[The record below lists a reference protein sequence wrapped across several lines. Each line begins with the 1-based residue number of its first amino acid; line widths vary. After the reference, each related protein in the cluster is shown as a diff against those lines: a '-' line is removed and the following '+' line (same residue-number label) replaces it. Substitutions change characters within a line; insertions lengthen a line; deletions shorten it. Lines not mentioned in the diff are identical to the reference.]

1 MKRDRWLRLIRFVAT
16 AGLLLA
22 WAGIIFKGRDTTIF
36 AAVIY
41 YATPWLLRLIA
52 GLFALLVLRHW
63 GFRVMA
69 VTCLLVSFLEGWHS
83 FRRDELPPLV
93 AGDLRASIYNAG
105 RTLGADPETWPALA
119 DTDLMAVVE
128 TGDFT
133 GETWQSF
140 AAATPG
146 MEWKRFSGTMLG
158 VRGKIL
164 SSESLGIR
172 NRYKCYRIRVSL
184 PVHGELT
191 VIVVDVESSPVLPRG
206 PAMAGVLA
214 AASSDPRVI
223 VLGDF
228 NTPPESR
235 WYQHWRPTLTLA
247 NDGPR
252 RGFRETW
259 AYGFPLLTL
268 DQIWTGNLW
277 QAVSTEKIRHRSD
290 HSQLKVVLEPRTPG
304 QS

>member
-1 MKRDRWLRLIRFVAT
+1 MKRERWLKLLRFVAT
-16 AGLLLA
+16 ASLLLA
-22 WAGIIFKGRDTTIF
+22 WGGVIFKGRDSTVVT
-36 AAVIY
+36 AVIY

-52 GLFALLVLRHW
+52 GLFALLVLKHW
-63 GFRVMA
+63 GFRLMA
-69 VTCLLVSFLEGWHS
+69 ATCLLVSLLEGWHS

-93 AGDLRASIYNAG
+93 PGNLRASIYNAG
-105 RTLGADPETWPALA
+105 RTLETDQETWSSLA
-119 DTDLMAVVE
+119 DTELMAVVE

-133 GETWQSF
+133 PESWQRF

-146 MEWKRFSGTMLG
+146 MEWQRFGGTMLG
-158 VRGKIL
+158 VRGEIL
-164 SSESLGIR
+164 ESKSLGVR
-172 NRYKCYRIRVSL
+172 NRYNCYRVRVSL
-184 PVHGELT
+184 PVHGEFT
-191 VIVVDVESSPVLPRG
+191 VVVVDIESSPTLPRG
-206 PAMAGVLA
+206 QAMAGILA
-214 AASSDPRVI
+214 AAAGDPRVI

-235 WYQHWRPTLTLA
+235 WYQGWRPTLTLA

-259 AYGFPLLTL
+259 AYGLPLLTL
-268 DQIWTGNLW
+268 DQIWTGSLW
-277 QAVSTEKIRHRSD
+277 QTVRTEQVRHRSD

>member
-1 MKRDRWLRLIRFVAT
+1 MKRDRWLRLVRFAAT
-16 AGLLLA
+16 VGLLLA
-22 WAGIIFKGRDTTIF
+22 WAGVIFKERDSTVF

-41 YATPWLLRLIA
+41 YATPWLLRLLA
-52 GLFALLVLRHW
+52 GLFALLVLKHW
-63 GFRVMA
+63 GFRLMA
-69 VTCLLVSFLEGWHS
+69 FTCILVSVLEGWHS

-93 AGDLRASIYNAG
+93 AGDLRVSVYNAG
-105 RTLGADPETWPALA
+105 RTLETDEMTWPALA
-119 DTDLMAVVE
+119 DTELMGVVE

-133 GETWQSF
+133 PEAWERF
-140 AAATPG
+140 AASTPG
-146 MEWKRFSGTMLG
+146 MEWKRFPGTMLG
-158 VRGKIL
+158 VRGQIL

-184 PVHGELT
+184 PVHGEIT
-191 VIVVDVESSPVLPRG
+191 VVLVDIESSPTLPRG
-206 PAMAGVLA
+206 PAMAGILA
-214 AASSDPRVI
+214 AAAGDPRAI

-259 AYGFPLLTL
+259 AYGIPLLTL

-290 HSQLKVVLEPRTPG
+290 HSQFKVVLEPRTPG

>member
-1 MKRDRWLRLIRFVAT
+1 MLIRVTAT
-16 AGLLLA
+16 AVLLLA
-22 WAGIIFKGRDTTIF
+22 WLGIIFKGRDSTVA

-52 GLFALLVLRHW
+52 GAFALLVLKHW
-63 GFRVMA
+63 GFRLMA
-69 VTCLLVSFLEGWHS
+69 ATCLLVSLLEGWHS
-83 FRRDELPPLV
+83 FRRDELPALV
-93 AGDLRASIYNAG
+93 PGDLRASIYNAG
-105 RTLGADPETWPALA
+105 RTLETDQDTWPALA
-119 DTDLMAVVE
+119 DTEVTAVVE

-133 GETWQSF
+133 GDAWQRF

-146 MEWKRFSGTMLG
+146 MEWKRFGGTMLG
-158 VRGKIL
+158 VRGQIL

-172 NRYKCYRIRVSL
+172 DRYKCYRARVSL
-184 PVHGELT
+184 PIHGQFT
-191 VIVVDVESSPVLPRG
+191 VVVVDVESSPAIPRG
-206 PAMAGVLA
+206 QAMAGVLA
-214 AASSDPRVI
+214 AATDDPRVI

-235 WYQHWRPTLTLA
+235 WYQGWSPTLSLA

-259 AYGFPLLTL
+259 AYGLPLLTL
-268 DQIWTGNLW
+268 DQIWTGSLW
-277 QAVSTEKIRHRSD
+277 QTVRTEQIRHRSD
-290 HSQLKVVLEPRTPG
+290 HAQIKVVLEPRTPG